1 MMKFGTIKQVVE
13 KRVSKGSAMPTSQG
27 DRPQQLQI
35 FGTPPHLC
43 QNGLTWSKGVNRSL
57 VIRWL
62 VIKLI
67 VDFSTCGNQCR
78 GLCCGG
84 TVVIL
89 GHVTR
94 QMAAVSWEWHRMGTP
109 HAPVADQ
116 CTALSFP
123 FLPHPLPFTWTLYMH
138 YRHKD
143 THTHIFISLSVL
155 PCKTIIG

>member
-1 MMKFGTIKQVVE
+1 MWFDTEWWNLARLNKWWRSVFLRGQPCPHPKGTGPSNSKFLG
-13 KRVSKGSAMPTSQG
+13 
-27 DRPQQLQI
+27 
-35 FGTPPHLC
+35 PPPYLC

-67 VDFSTCGNQCR
+67 VDFSTRGNQCR

-94 QMAAVSWEWHRMGTP
+94 QMAAVSWEWHRMGTQQ
-109 HAPVADQ
+109 APVPDQ
-116 CTALSFP
+116 CTALSLP
-123 FLPHPLPFTWTLYMH
+123 LLPHPLPFTWTLYMH
-138 YRHKD
+138 YRH
-143 THTHIFISLSVL
+143 THTHLHQ
-155 PCKTIIG
+155 PQCTAM